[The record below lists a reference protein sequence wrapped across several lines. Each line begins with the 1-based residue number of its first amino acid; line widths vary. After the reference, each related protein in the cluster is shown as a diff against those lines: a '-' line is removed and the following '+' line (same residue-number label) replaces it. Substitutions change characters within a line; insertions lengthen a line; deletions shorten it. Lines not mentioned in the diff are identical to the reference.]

1 VFDENLAMVDPALR
15 VCVVA
20 ECIALPAAPP
30 GGASTRHTD
39 GRMAPRRK
47 TLAGTWRGPTSEAYT
62 TITWNSHNR
71 ARHEADYPD
80 RPRFTAA
87 ELADWTR
94 IYKRA
99 DIEHPKP
106 GRNSFQALVGR
117 QIVSRNDMIHTAVY
131 FVAYTKDHGIIE
143 VISIRFADKNERTV
157 FFR

>member
-1 VFDENLAMVDPALR
+1 M
-15 VCVVA
+15 
-20 ECIALPAAPP
+20 
-30 GGASTRHTD
+30 
-39 GRMAPRRK
+39 
-47 TLAGTWRGPTSEAYT
+47 AGTWRGATSEAYT

-87 ELADWTR
+87 ELANWTR
-94 IYKRA
+94 IYKRV

-117 QIVSRNDMIHTAVY
+117 QIVSRIDMIHTAVY

-143 VISIRFADKNERTV
+143 IISIRFADTNERTI
-157 FFR
+157 FLR